1 MVYEEHIRTIYFGS
15 TFAWMLLV
23 IESSADFPSACVVN
37 RAGEIVFSQ
46 TISTEKSHAEKLPLL
61 IEEGLGFLRKNGQHL
76 EAVAISGG
84 PGSYTGLR
92 IGTSLAKGI
101 CFGLGL
107 PLVSINGLKAMGFWA
122 LGKYP
127 DKKRALSMLDARRD
141 EVYIQYV
148 FSDGTFSEV
157 TAEVIHA
164 DRCVVSIENDVFI
177 GNANQKVMQLLDCA
191 GMTCLSGPTADQLAS
206 QAYQKWQANEFES
219 VAYFEPYYLKE
230 FQAGISKKFS
240 L

>member
-1 MVYEEHIRTIYFGS
+1 
-15 TFAWMLLV
+15 MLLV
-23 IESSADFPSACVVN
+23 IESSADFPSVCIVN
-37 RAGEIVFSQ
+37 REGEIIFSRN
-46 TISTEKSHAEKLPLL
+46 IFTEKSHAEKLPLL
-61 IEEGLGFLRKNGQHL
+61 IEEGLGYLRENGQFL
-76 EAVAISGG
+76 EAVAINGG

-107 PLVSINGLKAMGFWA
+107 PLISINGLKAMGFWA
-122 LGKYP
+122 LEKFT
-127 DKKRALSMLDARRD
+127 DKKRVLAMLDARRD

-157 TAEVIHA
+157 TAEVIHP
-164 DRCVVSIENDVFI
+164 DSCVVNMENDLFI
-177 GNANQKVMQLLDCA
+177 GNANQKVMRLLDCA
-191 GMTCLSGPTADQLAS
+191 GMTCLIGPTADQLAS
-206 QAYQKWQANEFES
+206 EAHKKWQANEFES
-219 VAYFEPYYLKE
+219 VAYFEPNYLKE